1 MCGMD
6 HFACAS
12 IFKRKTYFVYESTK
26 PSLTEAIAFRHWIV
40 QMSAIPRLN
49 LPRKPTYK
57 KYETDLDFF
66 SLFKRIEKEYENCFI
81 LESLGEQTFDSRYS
95 VIGFDPSMLISCRQG
110 KLIIDDKPYD
120 VKNPYEALREIMPE
134 DVISRN
140 YAGGLVGYLA
150 YDSMNYL
157 EPALKLKEHS
167 AFDTFQFGAYTDGL
181 IYDTMTGEIL
191 YFYYDNDRS
200 EVINRAVEK
209 NKENHK
215 NGNQLKVKNLGA
227 SKTREEHAVMVEKT
241 IEEIINGNT
250 FQCQIGFQMNYEVEG
265 NTVVAYEKLRQINPS
280 PYMFYLKFGAKKLIG
295 ASPELL
301 FRLRQ
306 GEVETFP
313 LAGTIRRGRNS
324 DEDRS
329 LARILLND
337 PKEIAEHNMLVD
349 LHRNDL
355 GRIARIG
362 SVKVR
367 RLMDVKKFSHV
378 QHISSEVV
386 GILDRKE
393 DMFSGLGKTFPAG
406 TLSGAPKIE
415 SMKIIQRLE
424 GDARGPYGGSVGHFG
439 FNGDSTHVIPIRTLF
454 VSGNQAYTRASGG
467 IVYDSVAENEYQEIM
482 NKSAA
487 IAKTLEGFME

>member
-1 MCGMD
+1 
-6 HFACAS
+6 
-12 IFKRKTYFVYESTK
+12 
-26 PSLTEAIAFRHWIV
+26 
-40 QMSAIPRLN
+40 
-49 LPRKPTYK
+49 
-57 KYETDLDFF
+57 
-66 SLFKRIEKEYENCFI
+66 
-81 LESLGEQTFDSRYS
+81 
-95 VIGFDPSMLISCRQG
+95 
-110 KLIIDDKPYD
+110 
-120 VKNPYEALREIMPE
+120 MPE

-140 YAGGLVGYLA
+140 YAGGLVGYLS
-150 YDSMNYL
+150 YDSMNYF
-157 EPALKLKEHS
+157 EPALKLKEHT
-167 AFDTFQFGAYTDGL
+167 AFDTFMFGAYTDGL
-181 IYDTMTGEIL
+181 IYDSMTGEIL

-200 EVINRAVEK
+200 GIINAISEK
-209 NKENHK
+209 NFADA
-215 NGNQLKVKNLGA
+215 LPLRVKYKGS
-227 SKTREEHAVMVEKT
+227 SKTREEHSAMVEKT
-241 IEEIINGNT
+241 KHEIINGNT
-250 FQCQIGFQMNYEVEG
+250 FQCQIGFQMNYDIDG
-265 NTVVAYEKLRQINPS
+265 DTISAYEKLRKINPS
-280 PYMFYLKFGAKKLIG
+280 PYMFYLKFGKRKLIG

-313 LAGTIRRGRNS
+313 LAGTIRRGRNT

-386 GILDRKE
+386 GILDRKD

-454 VSGNQAYTRASGG
+454 VSGNEAYTRASGG
-467 IVYDSVAENEYQEIM
+467 IVYDSVAESEYQEII

-487 IAKTLEGFME
+487 MASALEGFTD